1 MALSTREQWE
11 RARAGGRTRYLWLAG
26 VAQRGL
32 PMGVVV
38 AVAAEVLTDR
48 AIPESFLSLR
58 FAFTLV
64 AGVTLFSLS
73 GCIRAATQWR
83 LAERR
88 FGGTR

>member
-1 MALSTREQWE
+1 MSLSTREQWE

-26 VAQRGL
+26 AVQRGL

-38 AVAAEVLTDR
+38 ALAAEVVTEREL
-48 AIPESFLSLR
+48 PGSLLSLR

-64 AGVTLFSLS
+64 AGVALFSLS

-88 FGGTR
+88 FGGD